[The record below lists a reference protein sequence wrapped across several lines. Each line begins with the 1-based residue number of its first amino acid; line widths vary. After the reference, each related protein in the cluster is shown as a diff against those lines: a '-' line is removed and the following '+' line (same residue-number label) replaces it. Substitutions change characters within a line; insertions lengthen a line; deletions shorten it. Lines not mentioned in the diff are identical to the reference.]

1 MDNNDLLNQVLAAM
15 NDQTETLVKM
25 VKEDLHNA
33 ETRINTKIE
42 SEVTQRLDALTDGY
56 KLNHEKQWELE
67 RELIDLKRRVER
79 LENVGS

>member
-25 VKEDLHNA
+25 MKEEIHNA

-79 LENVGS
+79 LENVG

>member
-1 MDNNDLLNQVLAAM
+1 MYNNDLLNQVLAAM

-25 VKEDLHNA
+25 MKEEIHNA

-79 LENVGS
+79 LENVG

>member
-25 VKEDLHNA
+25 MKEEIHDA

-67 RELIDLKRRVER
+67 RELADLKRRVER
-79 LENVGS
+79 LENAG

>member
-1 MDNNDLLNQVLAAM
+1 MDKELLEQF
-15 NDQTETLVKM
+15 QTIIDMMGKM
-25 VKEDLHNA
+25 ATKEDIHDA

-67 RELIDLKRRVER
+67 RELEALKRRVER
-79 LENVGS
+79 LENAG

>member
-25 VKEDLHNA
+25 VKEEIHNA

-79 LENVGS
+79 LENVG

>member
-25 VKEDLHNA
+25 MKEEIHNA

-67 RELIDLKRRVER
+67 RETEKL
-79 LENVGS
+79 

>member
-1 MDNNDLLNQVLAAM
+1 MDNNDLLNQVIAAM

-25 VKEDLHNA
+25 VKEEIHNA

-79 LENVGS
+79 LENVG

>member
-25 VKEDLHNA
+25 MKEEIHDA

-79 LENVGS
+79 LENVG

>member
-25 VKEDLHNA
+25 VKEEIHDA

-79 LENVGS
+79 LENVG

>member
-25 VKEDLHNA
+25 VKEEIHDA

-42 SEVTQRLDALTDGY
+42 SEVTQRLDALTDEY

-79 LENVGS
+79 LENVG